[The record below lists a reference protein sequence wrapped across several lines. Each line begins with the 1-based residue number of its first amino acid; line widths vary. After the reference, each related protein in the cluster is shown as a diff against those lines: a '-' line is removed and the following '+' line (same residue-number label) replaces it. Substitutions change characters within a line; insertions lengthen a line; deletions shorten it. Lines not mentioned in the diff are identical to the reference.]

1 MDLRKPNSKYRDEVV
16 LAASDDEA
24 DPYTV
29 GKHFAVHPALV
40 RFWLRKYPVPE
51 NTDVPSKEPEPSSI
65 EKKIDSFDKSV
76 KEFSEQRP
84 FTSALMGLGIISIL
98 IVVFILLVGLV
109 ITLINPDH
117 TDYREE
123 LYNAEPAKPS
133 VSPKSAKID
142 WRKHEGKVVIWEV
155 IVSNIYTNADRGGI
169 DKLMNFGGF
178 PTIEFHA
185 KKDGVNIAFS
195 TGDLIASDGPL
206 GYERCFKKY
215 KPGSS
220 MRVKGILH
228 RDWDSRETVKD
239 AGSRKFDF
247 LREPKRARVA
257 PAFPISCLEKYI
269 KTNPPIEVQTK
280 CKDYWCNSH
289 FSNCDERKKLC
300 LKKHGWKGE

>member
-98 IVVFILLVGLV
+98 IVVFSLLVGLV
-109 ITLINPDH
+109 IILINPDH

-123 LYNAEPAKPS
+123 LYNAEPAKPT

-142 WRKHEGKVVIWEV
+142 WRKHEGKVVVWDV

-169 DKLMNFGGF
+169 DKLANLGGF

-195 TGDLIASDGPL
+195 TGSRITPDGPL
-206 GYERCFKKY
+206 GYESCFKKY

-228 RDWDSRETVKD
+228 RDWDTSELVKD
-239 AGSRKFDF
+239 ASTRKFDF
-247 LREPKRARVA
+247 LREPKRARAA
-257 PAFPISCLEKYI
+257 PAFPISCLKKY
-269 KTNPPIEVQTK
+269 
-280 CKDYWCNSH
+280 
-289 FSNCDERKKLC
+289 
-300 LKKHGWKGE
+300 